1 MGGWTHGWMNRG
13 YCLMSTVLEL
23 FHILFILFCMHFTDD
38 KTDAPGAGNLFKVM
52 LLADGS
58 Q

>member
-1 MGGWTHGWMNRG
+1 
-13 YCLMSTVLEL
+13 MSTVLEL

-38 KTDAPGAGNLFKVM
+38 KTDAPGAGNLFKVT